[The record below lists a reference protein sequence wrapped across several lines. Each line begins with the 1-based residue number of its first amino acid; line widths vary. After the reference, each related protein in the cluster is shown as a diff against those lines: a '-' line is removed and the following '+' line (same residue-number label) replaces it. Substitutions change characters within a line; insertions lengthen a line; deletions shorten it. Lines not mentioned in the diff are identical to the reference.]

1 LLGGQA
7 KPKPAPVENPTGT
20 GWHKGEQKANTIFAY
35 YSLPF
40 ERIHR
45 DTRQNATVKF
55 VHRLRRESAGR
66 NDRKQSQGEINP

>member
-1 LLGGQA
+1 MEHLLKTSQGNLA
-7 KPKPAPVENPTGT
+7 RWRT
-20 GWHKGEQKANTIFAY
+20 KGKYYFAY